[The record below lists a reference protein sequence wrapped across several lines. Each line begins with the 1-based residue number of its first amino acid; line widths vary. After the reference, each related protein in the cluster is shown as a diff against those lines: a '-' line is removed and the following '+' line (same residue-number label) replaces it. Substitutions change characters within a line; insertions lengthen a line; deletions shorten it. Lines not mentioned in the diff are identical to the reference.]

1 MAPMDRAE
9 EIIGLN
15 GAAAVLDLPPEAVR
29 RFAEEGRL
37 RPEGGDEGGYVFLL
51 VDVLGLAR
59 ELGAETAEEEIFEGE
74 VMGEE
79 PAGNSRLPAVP
90 FERYERLLQQGQ
102 DYKTRLEERTR
113 QIDEIRQER
122 DAARME
128 IDRLWSEIERLNLV
142 EFQRELQE
150 KTISTL
156 EEERASLQSERERLL
171 QEQRDLTEEKS
182 ALSED
187 RVRLEAEL
195 NTLKNRGFWSRLF
208 GGGEKRAMSL
218 AIETEKL
225 TKAYGRKARGIED
238 VDLAVEEGE
247 VFGFLGPNGA
257 GKTTTV
263 RTLLGFL
270 RPTSGRGEVF
280 GLDIRRESVEIRA
293 RVGNLPGEFALE
305 DKMTGEGLLKYFA
318 RLRGVGD
325 LGYAHEVS
333 ERLGA
338 ELHRPMRR
346 LSRGNKQKIGLVQAM
361 FHKPPLLILDEPT
374 GGLDPLVQEE
384 FLDII
389 EEVKAE
395 GRTVFFSSHN
405 LAEVERV
412 CDRVGIIRGGRLAAV
427 ETTETL
433 VDKSFR
439 HVVLTFAEDV
449 DPKPFEALSGVKDLR
464 AGGNRL
470 AFTLY
475 DDLDEMVKLAAG
487 HELVNMEYERP
498 SLEEVFLTYYERE
511 NGEAR

>member
-1 MAPMDRAE
+1 
-9 EIIGLN
+9 
-15 GAAAVLDLPPEAVR
+15 
-29 RFAEEGRL
+29 
-37 RPEGGDEGGYVFLL
+37 
-51 VDVLGLAR
+51 
-59 ELGAETAEEEIFEGE
+59 
-74 VMGEE
+74 
-79 PAGNSRLPAVP
+79 
-90 FERYERLLQQGQ
+90 
-102 DYKTRLEERTR
+102 
-113 QIDEIRQER
+113 
-122 DAARME
+122 
-128 IDRLWSEIERLNLV
+128 
-142 EFQRELQE
+142 
-150 KTISTL
+150 
-156 EEERASLQSERERLL
+156 
-171 QEQRDLTEEKS
+171 
-182 ALSED
+182 
-187 RVRLEAEL
+187 
-195 NTLKNRGFWSRLF
+195 
-208 GGGEKRAMSL
+208 MSV
-218 AIETEKL
+218 AIETEGL
-225 TKAYGRKARGIED
+225 TKRYGRKARGIED
-238 VDLAVEEGE
+238 VNLIVAPGE

-257 GKTTTV
+257 GKTTTI

-270 RPTSGRGEVF
+270 RPTEGKARVF

-305 DKMTGEGLLKYFA
+305 DRMTGEGLLKFFA
-318 RLRGVGD
+318 RLRGVKD
-325 LGYAHEVS
+325 LGYAHELS

-361 FHKPPLLILDEPT
+361 FHRPPLLILDEPT

-412 CDRVGIIRGGRLAAV
+412 CDRVGIIRGRRLAAV

-449 DPKPFEALSGVKDLR
+449 DPKPFEALSGVRDLR
-464 AGGNRL
+464 GDGKRIS
-470 AFTLY
+470 FTIY
-475 DDLDEMVKLAAG
+475 VDLDEMVKLAAR

-511 NGEAR
+511 NGGER

>member
-1 MAPMDRAE
+1 
-9 EIIGLN
+9 
-15 GAAAVLDLPPEAVR
+15 
-29 RFAEEGRL
+29 
-37 RPEGGDEGGYVFLL
+37 
-51 VDVLGLAR
+51 
-59 ELGAETAEEEIFEGE
+59 
-74 VMGEE
+74 
-79 PAGNSRLPAVP
+79 
-90 FERYERLLQQGQ
+90 
-102 DYKTRLEERTR
+102 
-113 QIDEIRQER
+113 
-122 DAARME
+122 
-128 IDRLWSEIERLNLV
+128 
-142 EFQRELQE
+142 
-150 KTISTL
+150 
-156 EEERASLQSERERLL
+156 
-171 QEQRDLTEEKS
+171 
-182 ALSED
+182 
-187 RVRLEAEL
+187 
-195 NTLKNRGFWSRLF
+195 
-208 GGGEKRAMSL
+208 MSL

-238 VDLAVEEGE
+238 LDLAVEEGE
-247 VFGFLGPNGA
+247 IFGFLGPNGA
-257 GKTTTV
+257 GKTTTL

-270 RPTSGRGEVF
+270 RPTGGRGEVF
-280 GLDIRRESVEIRA
+280 GLDIRKESVQIRA

-318 RLRGVGD
+318 RLRGVRD
-325 LGYAHEVS
+325 LNYAHELS

-361 FHKPPLLILDEPT
+361 FHRPPLLMLDEPT

-449 DPKPFEALSGVKDLR
+449 DKEPFEALSGLRDLR
-464 AGGNRL
+464 GEGKRIS
-470 AFTLY
+470 FTLY

-487 HELVNMEYERP
+487 HTLVNMEFERP

-511 NGEAR
+511 NGGVL

>member
-1 MAPMDRAE
+1 VVE
-9 EIIGLN
+9 K
-15 GAAAVLDLPPEAVR
+15 
-29 RFAEEGRL
+29 
-37 RPEGGDEGGYVFLL
+37 
-51 VDVLGLAR
+51 
-59 ELGAETAEEEIFEGE
+59 E
-74 VMGEE
+74 V
-79 PAGNSRLPAVP
+79 
-90 FERYERLLQQGQ
+90 
-102 DYKTRLEERTR
+102 
-113 QIDEIRQER
+113 
-122 DAARME
+122 
-128 IDRLWSEIERLNLV
+128 
-142 EFQRELQE
+142 
-150 KTISTL
+150 
-156 EEERASLQSERERLL
+156 
-171 QEQRDLTEEKS
+171 
-182 ALSED
+182 
-187 RVRLEAEL
+187 
-195 NTLKNRGFWSRLF
+195 
-208 GGGEKRAMSL
+208 MSL
-218 AIETEKL
+218 AIQTEKL
-225 TKAYGRKARGIED
+225 TKSYGRKARGIEE

-270 RPTSGRGEVF
+270 QPTGGRGEVF
-280 GLDIRRESVEIRA
+280 GLDIRKDSVKVRA

-305 DKMTGEGLLKYFA
+305 DKMTGDDLLRFFA
-318 RLRGVGD
+318 RLRGVKD
-325 LGYAHEVS
+325 LGYARELS

-338 ELHRPMRR
+338 ELHRPMRK

-361 FHKPPLLILDEPT
+361 FHRPPLLILDEPT

-412 CDRVGIIRGGRLAAV
+412 CDRVGIIRGGRLVAV

-433 VDKSFR
+433 IDKSFR

-449 DPKPFEALSGVKDLR
+449 DPRPFEALSGVKDLR

-475 DDLDEMVKLAAG
+475 DDLDEMVKLAASHG
-487 HELVNMEYERP
+487 LVNMEYERP

>member
-1 MAPMDRAE
+1 
-9 EIIGLN
+9 
-15 GAAAVLDLPPEAVR
+15 
-29 RFAEEGRL
+29 
-37 RPEGGDEGGYVFLL
+37 
-51 VDVLGLAR
+51 
-59 ELGAETAEEEIFEGE
+59 
-74 VMGEE
+74 
-79 PAGNSRLPAVP
+79 
-90 FERYERLLQQGQ
+90 
-102 DYKTRLEERTR
+102 
-113 QIDEIRQER
+113 
-122 DAARME
+122 
-128 IDRLWSEIERLNLV
+128 
-142 EFQRELQE
+142 
-150 KTISTL
+150 
-156 EEERASLQSERERLL
+156 
-171 QEQRDLTEEKS
+171 
-182 ALSED
+182 
-187 RVRLEAEL
+187 
-195 NTLKNRGFWSRLF
+195 
-208 GGGEKRAMSL
+208 MSL

-270 RPTSGRGEVF
+270 RPTGGRGEVF

-318 RLRGVGD
+318 RLRGVRD
-325 LGYAHEVS
+325 LGYAHELS

-346 LSRGNKQKIGLVQAM
+346 LSRGNKQK
-361 FHKPPLLILDEPT
+361 

-449 DPKPFEALSGVKDLR
+449 DKEPFEALSGIRDLR
-464 AGGNRL
+464 GEGKRIS
-470 AFTLY
+470 FTLY

-487 HELVNMEYERP
+487 HTLVNMEFERP

-511 NGEAR
+511 NGDGR

>member
-1 MAPMDRAE
+1 
-9 EIIGLN
+9 
-15 GAAAVLDLPPEAVR
+15 
-29 RFAEEGRL
+29 
-37 RPEGGDEGGYVFLL
+37 
-51 VDVLGLAR
+51 
-59 ELGAETAEEEIFEGE
+59 
-74 VMGEE
+74 
-79 PAGNSRLPAVP
+79 
-90 FERYERLLQQGQ
+90 
-102 DYKTRLEERTR
+102 
-113 QIDEIRQER
+113 
-122 DAARME
+122 
-128 IDRLWSEIERLNLV
+128 
-142 EFQRELQE
+142 
-150 KTISTL
+150 
-156 EEERASLQSERERLL
+156 
-171 QEQRDLTEEKS
+171 
-182 ALSED
+182 
-187 RVRLEAEL
+187 
-195 NTLKNRGFWSRLF
+195 
-208 GGGEKRAMSL
+208 MSL
-218 AIETEKL
+218 AIRTEKL
-225 TKAYGRKARGIED
+225 TKSYGRKARGIEE

-270 RPTSGRGEVF
+270 RPTGGRGEVF
-280 GLDIRRESVEIRA
+280 GLDIIKDSVGVRA
-293 RVGNLPGEFALE
+293 RIGNLPGEFALE
-305 DKMTGEGLLKYFA
+305 DKMTGEGLLRFFA
-318 RLRGVGD
+318 RLRGVKD
-325 LGYAHEVS
+325 LGYARELA

-338 ELHRPMRR
+338 ELRRPMRR

-361 FHKPPLLILDEPT
+361 FHRPPLLILDEPT

-412 CDRVGIIRGGRLAAV
+412 CDRVGIIRGGRLVAV

-433 VDKSFR
+433 IDKSFR

-449 DPKPFEALSGVKDLR
+449 DAKAFEALPGVKDFR

-475 DDLDEMVKLAAG
+475 DDLDEMVKLAAR

-498 SLEEVFLTYYERE
+498 SLEEAFLTYYERE

>member
-1 MAPMDRAE
+1 
-9 EIIGLN
+9 
-15 GAAAVLDLPPEAVR
+15 
-29 RFAEEGRL
+29 
-37 RPEGGDEGGYVFLL
+37 
-51 VDVLGLAR
+51 
-59 ELGAETAEEEIFEGE
+59 
-74 VMGEE
+74 MG
-79 PAGNSRLPAVP
+79 
-90 FERYERLLQQGQ
+90 
-102 DYKTRLEERTR
+102 
-113 QIDEIRQER
+113 
-122 DAARME
+122 
-128 IDRLWSEIERLNLV
+128 
-142 EFQRELQE
+142 
-150 KTISTL
+150 
-156 EEERASLQSERERLL
+156 
-171 QEQRDLTEEKS
+171 
-182 ALSED
+182 
-187 RVRLEAEL
+187 
-195 NTLKNRGFWSRLF
+195 
-208 GGGEKRAMSL
+208 L

-225 TKAYGRKARGIED
+225 TKSYGRKARGIEE

-270 RPTSGRGEVF
+270 RPTGGRGEVF
-280 GLDIRRESVEIRA
+280 GLDIRKESVDVRA
-293 RVGNLPGEFALE
+293 TVGNLPGEFALE
-305 DKMTGEGLLKYFA
+305 DKMTGERLLRYFA
-318 RLRGVGD
+318 RLRGVKD
-325 LGYAHEVS
+325 LGYAHELA

-361 FHKPPLLILDEPT
+361 FHRPPLLMLDEPT

-384 FLDII
+384 FLDIV

-412 CDRVGIIRGGRLAAV
+412 CDRVGIIRGGRLVAV
-427 ETTETL
+427 ETTDTL
-433 VDKSFR
+433 IDKSFR
-439 HVVLTFAEDV
+439 HVVLTFEEDV
-449 DPKPFEALSGVKDLR
+449 DPRPFEALPGVRDLR

-487 HELVNMEYERP
+487 HRLVNMEYERP

>member
-1 MAPMDRAE
+1 
-9 EIIGLN
+9 
-15 GAAAVLDLPPEAVR
+15 
-29 RFAEEGRL
+29 
-37 RPEGGDEGGYVFLL
+37 
-51 VDVLGLAR
+51 
-59 ELGAETAEEEIFEGE
+59 
-74 VMGEE
+74 
-79 PAGNSRLPAVP
+79 
-90 FERYERLLQQGQ
+90 
-102 DYKTRLEERTR
+102 
-113 QIDEIRQER
+113 
-122 DAARME
+122 
-128 IDRLWSEIERLNLV
+128 
-142 EFQRELQE
+142 
-150 KTISTL
+150 
-156 EEERASLQSERERLL
+156 
-171 QEQRDLTEEKS
+171 
-182 ALSED
+182 
-187 RVRLEAEL
+187 
-195 NTLKNRGFWSRLF
+195 
-208 GGGEKRAMSL
+208 MSL

-225 TKAYGRKARGIED
+225 TKSYGRKARGIEE

-257 GKTTTV
+257 GKTTMV

-270 RPTSGRGEVF
+270 RPTGGRGEVF
-280 GLDIRRESVEIRA
+280 GFDIRKDSVEIRT
-293 RVGNLPGEFALE
+293 RIGNLPGEFALE
-305 DKMTGEGLLKYFA
+305 DKMAGEGLLRFFA
-318 RLRGVGD
+318 RLRGVKD
-325 LGYAHEVS
+325 LGYARELA

-338 ELHRPMRR
+338 ELQRPMRR

-361 FHKPPLLILDEPT
+361 FHRPPLLILDEPT

-412 CDRVGIIRGGRLAAV
+412 CDRIGIIRGGRLVAE

-433 VDKSFR
+433 IDKSFR

-475 DDLDEMVKLAAG
+475 DDLDEMVKLAARYG
-487 HELVNMEYERP
+487 LLNMEYERP

>member
-1 MAPMDRAE
+1 MM
-9 EIIGLN
+9 N
-15 GAAAVLDLPPEAVR
+15 
-29 RFAEEGRL
+29 
-37 RPEGGDEGGYVFLL
+37 
-51 VDVLGLAR
+51 
-59 ELGAETAEEEIFEGE
+59 
-74 VMGEE
+74 
-79 PAGNSRLPAVP
+79 
-90 FERYERLLQQGQ
+90 
-102 DYKTRLEERTR
+102 
-113 QIDEIRQER
+113 
-122 DAARME
+122 
-128 IDRLWSEIERLNLV
+128 
-142 EFQRELQE
+142 
-150 KTISTL
+150 
-156 EEERASLQSERERLL
+156 
-171 QEQRDLTEEKS
+171 
-182 ALSED
+182 
-187 RVRLEAEL
+187 
-195 NTLKNRGFWSRLF
+195 
-208 GGGEKRAMSL
+208 L

-225 TKAYGRKARGIED
+225 TKSYGRKARGIEE
-238 VDLAVEEGE
+238 VNLAVEEGE

-270 RPTSGRGEVF
+270 RPTGGRGEVF
-280 GLDIRRESVEIRA
+280 GLDIRKDSVEIRA

-305 DKMTGEGLLKYFA
+305 DKMTGEGLLRFFA
-318 RLRGVGD
+318 RLRGVKD
-325 LGYAHEVS
+325 LGYARELA

-361 FHKPPLLILDEPT
+361 FHRPPLLMLDEPT

-412 CDRVGIIRGGRLAAV
+412 CDRVGIIRGGRMVAV
-427 ETTETL
+427 ETTDTL
-433 VDKSFR
+433 IDKSFR

-449 DPKPFEALSGVKDLR
+449 DPKPFEALRGVRDLK

-475 DDLDEMVKLAAG
+475 DDLDEMVKLAAR

-511 NGEAR
+511 NGGAR

>member
-1 MAPMDRAE
+1 M
-9 EIIGLN
+9 N
-15 GAAAVLDLPPEAVR
+15 
-29 RFAEEGRL
+29 
-37 RPEGGDEGGYVFLL
+37 
-51 VDVLGLAR
+51 
-59 ELGAETAEEEIFEGE
+59 
-74 VMGEE
+74 
-79 PAGNSRLPAVP
+79 
-90 FERYERLLQQGQ
+90 
-102 DYKTRLEERTR
+102 
-113 QIDEIRQER
+113 
-122 DAARME
+122 
-128 IDRLWSEIERLNLV
+128 
-142 EFQRELQE
+142 
-150 KTISTL
+150 
-156 EEERASLQSERERLL
+156 
-171 QEQRDLTEEKS
+171 
-182 ALSED
+182 
-187 RVRLEAEL
+187 
-195 NTLKNRGFWSRLF
+195 
-208 GGGEKRAMSL
+208 L
-218 AIETEKL
+218 AIETQKL
-225 TKAYGRKARGIED
+225 TKSYGRKARGIEE

-270 RPTSGRGEVF
+270 RPTGGRGEVF
-280 GLDIRRESVEIRA
+280 GLDIRKDSVEVRA

-305 DKMTGEGLLKYFA
+305 DKMTGEGLLRFFA
-318 RLRGVGD
+318 RLRGVKD
-325 LGYAHEVS
+325 LGYARELA

-361 FHKPPLLILDEPT
+361 FHRPPLLMLDEPT

-395 GRTVFFSSHN
+395 GRSVFFSSHN

-412 CDRVGIIRGGRLAAV
+412 CDRVGIIRGGRLVAV

-464 AGGNRL
+464 AGGNRI

-475 DDLDEMVKLAAG
+475 DDLDEMVKLAAS